1 LLVTFTA
8 RERGVA
14 TAEKDDMIQLRAGEA
29 ERSCLLH
36 HQEISTA
43 LALAAG
49 PIAHGRDDN
58 QFLHVRGDDKRV
70 R

>member
-1 LLVTFTA
+1 V
-8 RERGVA
+8 
-14 TAEKDDMIQLRAGEA
+14 IQLRAGEA

-36 HQEISTA
+36 HQEIPTA

-49 PIAHGRDDN
+49 PIAEGEMTTSS
-58 QFLHVRGDDKRV
+58 FMSGGDDKRV